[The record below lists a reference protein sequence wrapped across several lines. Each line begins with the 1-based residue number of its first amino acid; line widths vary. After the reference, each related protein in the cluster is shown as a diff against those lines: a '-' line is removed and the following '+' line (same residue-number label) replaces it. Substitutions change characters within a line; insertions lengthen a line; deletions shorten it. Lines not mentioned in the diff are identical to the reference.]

1 MWRIDAL
8 QFLVALGVDAL
19 LGDPRGLPHLAR
31 GAGWLCWIGE
41 PAVSRV
47 FGRGIGAGA
56 VFWVGVC
63 GVALG
68 GYAAVWAFCQWL
80 GSPWAW
86 LLEVGVVYQAV
97 AARDLARHAEA
108 VLRPLERGDLAEARF
123 RLSWIVGR
131 DTEGLDVPEIS
142 RAAIESVAE
151 SISDGIV
158 APLFWAALLGAPG
171 ALLYRVSNTLDSL
184 VGHRTERYERF
195 GKVSARIDDALNWIP
210 ARLVA
215 VCFWL
220 LRPSISLTRIQA
232 EAGRHAS
239 PNAGWPEAAMAQV
252 LGVRL
257 GGVNQYDG
265 VPSHGPQFNDVAR
278 PATPADLASS
288 VRWMWRVTL
297 LSAAGLGAALLA
309 IA

>member
-1 MWRIDAL
+1 MWRIEAL
-8 QFLVALGVDAL
+8 QFLVALGADAL
-19 LGDPRGLPHLAR
+19 LGDPRAVPHLAR
-31 GAGWLCWIGE
+31 GAGWLCGIGE
-41 PAVSRV
+41 NGVSRL

-68 GYAAVWAFCQWL
+68 GYAAVWAVCQWL

-108 VLRPLERGDLAEARF
+108 VLAPLERGDLAEARF

-171 ALLYRVSNTLDSL
+171 ALLYRVSNTLDSM
-184 VGHRTERYERF
+184 VGHRTERYEKF
-195 GKVSARIDDALNWIP
+195 GKVSARIDDALNWVP

-215 VCFWL
+215 LCFWL
-220 LRPSISLTRIQA
+220 LRPSIAFTRIRA
-232 EAGRHAS
+232 EARRHAS
-239 PNAGWPEAAMAQV
+239 PNAGWPEAAMAAV

-265 VPSHGPQFNDVAR
+265 VPIPGPEFNPEGR
-278 PATPADLASS
+278 LATSADLAAS
-288 VRWMWRVTL
+288 VRWIWRVTL
-297 LSAAGLGAALLA
+297 LSAAGLGAVLLA

>member
-1 MWRIDAL
+1 MWRIEAL
-8 QFLVALGVDAL
+8 QLLAALGADWL
-19 LGDPRGLPHLAR
+19 LGDPRALPHLAR
-31 GAGWLCWIGE
+31 GAGWLCRIGE
-41 PAVSRV
+41 RV
-47 FGRGIGAGA
+47 VGALLGRGIGAGA
-56 VFWVGVC
+56 VFWLGVC

-68 GYAAVWAFCQWL
+68 GYAAVWAVCAWL
-80 GSPWAW
+80 GAPWAW
-86 LLEVGVVYQAV
+86 LLEVAVVYQAV

-108 VLRPLERGDLAEARF
+108 VLAPLERGDLAEARF

-171 ALLYRVSNTLDSL
+171 ALLYRVSNTLDSM
-184 VGHRTERYERF
+184 VGHRTEQYEKF
-195 GKVSARIDDALNWIP
+195 GKVSARIDDVLNWVP

-215 VCFWL
+215 LCFWVV
-220 LRPSISLTRIQA
+220 RPSIPMARMRA

-239 PNAGWPEAAMAQV
+239 PNAGWPEAAMAAV

-257 GGVNQYDG
+257 GGVNRYDG
-265 VPSHGPQFNDVAR
+265 VPIPGPEFNPAGR
-278 PATPADLASS
+278 PATPWDLAAS
-288 VRWMWRVTL
+288 VRWMWRVTI
-297 LSAAGLGAALLA
+297 LSAVGLAAALCA
-309 IA
+309 TA

>member
-1 MWRIDAL
+1 MWRIEAL
-8 QFLVALGVDAL
+8 QLLAALGADAL
-19 LGDPRGLPHLAR
+19 LGDPRALPHLAR
-31 GAGWLCWIGE
+31 GAGWLCRVGE
-41 PAVSRV
+41 NVV
-47 FGRGIGAGA
+47 GGLLGRSIGAGA
-56 VFWVGVC
+56 VFWLGVC

-68 GYAAVWAFCQWL
+68 GYAAVWAVCAWL
-80 GSPWAW
+80 GAPWAW
-86 LLEVGVVYQAV
+86 LLEVAVVYQAV

-108 VLRPLERGDLAEARF
+108 VLAPLERGDLAEARF

-151 SISDGIV
+151 SVSDGIV

-171 ALLYRVSNTLDSL
+171 ALLYRVSNTLDSM

-195 GKVSARIDDALNWIP
+195 GKVSARIDDVLNWVP

-215 VCFWL
+215 LCFWAV
-220 LRPSISLTRIQA
+220 RPSIPMARVRA

-239 PNAGWPEAAMAQV
+239 PNAGWPEAAMASV

-257 GGVNQYDG
+257 GGVNRYDG
-265 VPSHGPQFNDVAR
+265 VPIPGPEFNPAGR
-278 PATPADLASS
+278 PATSADLAAS
-288 VRWMWRVTL
+288 VGWMWLVTFL
-297 LSAAGLGAALLA
+297 AAAGLTAALFA
-309 IA
+309 TD